1 MAGGIWTTQNKER
14 PGAYINTVGAPQAK
28 ADTTSGRVLLV
39 NGVQL
44 DWGPQGVVE
53 LDSGSDFQALLGAP
67 LSDNKLA
74 TIREAL
80 KGAATVLYLNLNGG
94 TAATITDE
102 ALPWS
107 FTANYAGAKGND
119 LTVSVTKDATDETR
133 LTVQFLYGT
142 AIVDEQ
148 VIHTTTAAG
157 LKSNDFVTVKLTD
170 TADAQTKL
178 EALAGKTTYKLTG
191 GVTTPVDVTDVLS
204 DTLATKTFNVAT
216 TAGYPA
222 ESNVHALLVQLIE
235 GLRDNEGYK
244 VTAVVPGVEGLDYD
258 HEAVTAVING
268 VELSDGEKLD
278 ATTAAAY
285 VAGVASAAGA
295 TGSLT
300 YVAYPDA
307 VDANPRLTNEATIRN
322 LANGYIVFTAR
333 RDGSVVV
340 EQDINTLT
348 TFTEAKPKD
357 FHKNRTIRTLDA
369 IANDTQDVFEGQFI
383 GKVNN
388 DSTGRDLFKANRVAY
403 LRTLETSGAIGS
415 FDPSDLTV
423 EPGDEKDSILVT
435 LGITPVDAMEKLY
448 MTITVY

>member
-1 MAGGIWTTQNKER
+1 MAGGIWTTQNKVR
-14 PGAYINTVGAPQAK
+14 PGAYINTAGAPQAK

-44 DWGPQGVVE
+44 DWGPQGIVE
-53 LDSGSDFQALLGAP
+53 LTSGSDFQAILGAP
-67 LSDNKLA
+67 LSDSKLT

-80 KGAATVLYLNLNGG
+80 KGAVTVLYLNLNGG

-107 FTANYAGAKGND
+107 FTANYAGTKGND
-119 LTVSVTKDATDETR
+119 LTVSVTKDPTDETR

-142 AIVDEQ
+142 SIVDEQ

-157 LKSNDFVTVKLTD
+157 LKSNDFVTVKL
-170 TADAQTKL
+170 ADEAGAQTKL
-178 EALAGKTTYKLTG
+178 ETLAGKTTYKLAG

-216 TAGYPA
+216 TAGYPV
-222 ESNVHALLVQLIE
+222 ESNVHALLAQLIE
-235 GLRDNEGYK
+235 DLRDNEGYK

-258 HEAVTAVING
+258 HEAITAVING
-268 VELSDGEKLD
+268 VELTDGEMLD

-307 VDANPRLTNEATIRN
+307 VDANPRLTNEATIWN

-333 RDGSVVV
+333 RDGTVVV

-348 TFTEAKPKD
+348 TYSEAKPKD

-388 DSTGRDLFKANRVAY
+388 DSTGRDLFKANRVSYMSNLMKAGIVADF
-403 LRTLETSGAIGS
+403 ES
-415 FDPSDLTV
+415 SDLTV
-423 EPGDEKDSILVT
+423 EPGNDKDSIVVNLAVT
-435 LGITPVDAMEKLY
+435 PIDSMEKLY
-448 MTITVY
+448 MTIVVE